1 MSELEPAALA
11 ALQAPAQA
19 GFRVLVVDD
28 DPDMAA
34 LLARLLRKEGMAVD
48 TVHDGDSALVHA
60 MSSTPDL
67 ILLDVMMPGMSGFEI
82 CERLKADD
90 ATALIPIVLVTALED
105 APSRIRGIEAG
116 ADDFLSKPVRSEELI
131 ARVKTLRRLHETR
144 RELEARRLAAEVER
158 KEAIRKA
165 FSRYISPRLAE
176 RIISDLGKDGMP
188 FQSHAQRIKV
198 VALFADLRG
207 FTHLTETVEVDRV
220 VAMLNEYFAVIT
232 EAAYRQDGT
241 IFSIAGDS
249 LLVGFNVPFPQAD
262 AAVRAWRTAQDM
274 IESFAPVLSTWTRDS
289 GVATG
294 VGIGIAS
301 GEAIIGNVGSPHHMS
316 YTIIGDAVNTA
327 ARLQQMARA
336 GEVLVSDAVFEQVRG
351 LVPEGRAV
359 ARGNVALRG
368 KSEAIP
374 VYSVQL
380 AAPRPA
386 AAVG

>member
-1 MSELEPAALA
+1 
-11 ALQAPAQA
+11 
-19 GFRVLVVDD
+19 
-28 DPDMAA
+28 
-34 LLARLLRKEGMAVD
+34 
-48 TVHDGDSALVHA
+48 
-60 MSSTPDL
+60 
-67 ILLDVMMPGMSGFEI
+67 
-82 CERLKADD
+82 
-90 ATALIPIVLVTALED
+90 
-105 APSRIRGIEAG
+105 
-116 ADDFLSKPVRSEELI
+116 
-131 ARVKTLRRLHETR
+131 
-144 RELEARRLAAEVER
+144 
-158 KEAIRKA
+158 
-165 FSRYISPRLAE
+165 
-176 RIISDLGKDGMP
+176 
-188 FQSHAQRIKV
+188 
-198 VALFADLRG
+198 
-207 FTHLTETVEVDRV
+207 
-220 VAMLNEYFAVIT
+220 
-232 EAAYRQDGT
+232 
-241 IFSIAGDS
+241 
-249 LLVGFNVPFPQAD
+249 
-262 AAVRAWRTAQDM
+262 
-274 IESFAPVLSTWTRDS
+274 TWTRDS

>member
-1 MSELEPAALA
+1 MSDLTRPLRTT
-11 ALQAPAQA
+11 PAQA
-19 GFRVLVVDD
+19 AFRVLVVDD
-28 DPDMAA
+28 DPDMAM
-34 LLARLLRKEGMAVD
+34 LLARLLANEGMAVD
-48 TVHDGDSALVHA
+48 TVHDGDAALVHA
-60 MSSTPDL
+60 MSSAPDL
-67 ILLDVMMPGMSGFEI
+67 ILLDVMLPGMSGFDI
-82 CERLKADD
+82 CARLKADE

-105 APSRIRGIEAG
+105 TQSRVRGIEAG
-116 ADDFLSKPVRSEELI
+116 ADDFLSKPVKPEELI

-144 RELEARRLAAEVER
+144 RELEARRLAAEVQR

-176 RIISDLGKDGMP
+176 RIISDLGDDGLP

-207 FTHLTETVEVDRV
+207 FTRLTETVEVDKV
-220 VAMLNEYFAVIT
+220 VGMLNEYFAVIT
-232 EAAYRQDGT
+232 EAAYRHDGT
-241 IFSIAGDS
+241 IFSLAGDS
-249 LLVGFNVPFPQAD
+249 MLVGFNVPFPQPD

-274 IESFAPVLSTWTRDS
+274 IASFAPVLANWTRRG

-327 ARLQQMARA
+327 ARLMQMAKG
-336 GEVLVSDAVFEQVRG
+336 GELLVSGPVYGQIRE
-351 LVPEGRAV
+351 LVPGGRAV

-374 VYSVQL
+374 VFSMELGGPV
-380 AAPRPA
+380 PA
-386 AAVG
+386 AALGG